1 MHYPPESA
9 NIFLLVKLLVRL
21 HLDKDGSLRSR
32 LNKFCNSSTN
42 DNEDLAHKMLG
53 EEHRERILG
62 LQALVECVINFDNIQ
77 DYLAPEGFLKLFV
90 LLGRNG
96 QGVGTSAFAAWI
108 ENFEKLQLDNDIKDP
123 VLKHV
128 DEIYRAMD
136 KHVGHFLDNE
146 GSALYPIQS
155 WVNHSCVANTE
166 VKFPYRNHIVG
177 LVATKD
183 IELGEEIT
191 ICYLDISEVQRSRY
205 SRNKFLTEH
214 YLFVCTCEK
223 CIEQIGQDDCTS
235 DEGMED
241 DDGDD
246 DDLDDDLDEN
256 ELNDSDL
263 SS

>member
-9 NIFLLVKLLVRL
+9 NIFLLVKLLVKL
-21 HLDKDGSLRSR
+21 HLDKDGSLRQR
-32 LNKFCNSSTN
+32 LDNFCSSSLSE
-42 DNEDLAHKMLG
+42 NEELAHKILG
-53 EEHRERILG
+53 EEYRDRMLG
-62 LQALVECVINFDNIQ
+62 LQALVQSVINFDNIQ
-77 DYLAPEGFLKLFV
+77 DYLTAEGFLKLFV

-108 ENFEKLQLDNDIKDP
+108 ESFEKLTIDDDVKDV
-123 VLKHV
+123 VLKTV
-128 DEIYRAMD
+128 DDIYRAMD

-183 IELGEEIT
+183 IEQGEEIT
-191 ICYLDISEVQRSRY
+191 ICYLDISEVQRCRY
-205 SRNKFLTEH
+205 SRNKFLMEH
-214 YLFVCTCEK
+214 YLFICTCEK

-241 DDGDD
+241 DDGEDD
-246 DDLDDDLDEN
+246 IDDGDELE